1 MKNLMITLTDNPRV
15 RDKLTN
21 KLLDVLVGAAVFV
34 SVMFATSMMVAAII
48 LVVLEVLQAI
58 NGGCP

>member
-1 MKNLMITLTDNPRV
+1 MITLTDNPRV

-21 KLLDVLVGAAVFV
+21 KLLDVLVGTAVFV
-34 SVMFATSMMVAAII
+34 SVMFATSMMVASII